1 MPKARNR
8 RIAWAAMW
16 RDLWARL
23 APGCTR
29 GHANGALSRLR
40 RRSGG
45 VRLMGARYCRTE
57 CLQLALAEA
66 LQRSGAVARSS
77 AIASHRIPLGLLLLS
92 RQQITPAQLKEVL
105 EAQRDAGSVAH
116 RNTNPSRG
124 ASGAHEGTK
133 KIGAWLQEMGYS
145 TEQEVTAALARQ
157 WCRPLLRF
165 SPSALSVSRSPEIP
179 FPLLEFFRMIPVAL
193 VEATGT
199 LLMAFSEGIDYTAL
213 YAIEQLLGYRTE
225 ACLICPSVLQKIL
238 EELAQRRDAS
248 DVVFEH
254 AADVAECARIAGNYS
269 AKLGAE
275 ELRFAHCGEH
285 LWIRLARR
293 RKATVNLLLRVGES
307 ISQYPVLSS

>member
-1 MPKARNR
+1 MPRARNR
-8 RIAWAAMW
+8 RIAWGAMW
-16 RDLWARL
+16 GEFWARL
-23 APGCTR
+23 APACSR
-29 GHANGALSRLR
+29 GHANSALSRLR
-40 RRSGG
+40 RRSRG

-66 LQRSGAVARSS
+66 LQQSGAVARSS

-92 RQQITPAQLKEVL
+92 RQQITPEQLKEVL
-105 EAQRDAGSVAH
+105 EAQRGVAGAANCDTDSGRSAGSPH
-116 RNTNPSRG
+116 QGSKRL
-124 ASGAHEGTK
+124 
-133 KIGAWLQEMGYS
+133 GAWLQERRYS

-157 WCRPLLRF
+157 WSCPLLRF
-165 SPSALSVSRSPEIP
+165 SPSALSASRSPEIP

-213 YAIEQLLGYRTE
+213 YAIEQLLGYHTE
-225 ACLICPSVLQKIL
+225 ACLICPSVLQTIL
-238 EELAQRRDAS
+238 LELAQRREAS

-254 AADVAECARIAGNYS
+254 AADAVECARIAGNYS

-293 RKATVNLLLRVGES
+293 RKATVNLLLRVGG
-307 ISQYPVLSS
+307 